1 MNQTTAGLF
10 TKNLYESNTQEE
22 WDYLLGPVNYHYH
35 FGFPGGSSN
44 IFENAIHQNVFPF
57 IANNSRVLDCGCGWG
72 APAEMLVEQKK
83 CKVTC
88 VTNSSSQIKFIKKQ
102 RKNIQVIEKDLNLFK
117 PIKRYDTVLFY
128 ESLSHIENQKELLK
142 NISLIT
148 DNILLID
155 HISYPVKQS
164 GRFINNH
171 LNYYPSEF
179 DPSWYMHFQN
189 INNTCKKLKDLN
201 FKIQYCKDLGTSHIL
216 PTYKYWKS
224 RLKNMKRKTG
234 QLALLENDMDLMIQN
249 IKIAMKE
256 TGLVLIYASK
266 NL

>member
-1 MNQTTAGLF
+1 MNQTNAGLI
-10 TKNLYESNTQEE
+10 TKNLYECNTQKE
-22 WDYLLGPVNYHYH
+22 WDYLLGPVNYHFH
-35 FGFPGGSSN
+35 AGFPGRSSN

-57 IANNSRVLDCGCGWG
+57 IANNSSVLDCGCGWG

-117 PIKRYDTVLFY
+117 PIKKYDTVLFY
-128 ESLSHIENQKELLK
+128 ESLCHVENQKELLK

-155 HISYPVKQS
+155 YICYLEPFNFDLSWHMHI
-164 GRFINNH
+164 
-171 LNYYPSEF
+171 
-179 DPSWYMHFQN
+179 QN
-189 INNTCKKLKDLN
+189 IDNTCKKLKDLN
-201 FKIQYCKDLGTSHIL
+201 FKIQYCKDLGKSYLL
-216 PTYKYWKS
+216 PSYEYWKS
-224 RLKNMKRKTG
+224 RLKNMKNKTG
-234 QLALLENDMDLMIQN
+234 HIALLENDLNRVIQN
-249 IKIAMKE
+249 IEAAKKE